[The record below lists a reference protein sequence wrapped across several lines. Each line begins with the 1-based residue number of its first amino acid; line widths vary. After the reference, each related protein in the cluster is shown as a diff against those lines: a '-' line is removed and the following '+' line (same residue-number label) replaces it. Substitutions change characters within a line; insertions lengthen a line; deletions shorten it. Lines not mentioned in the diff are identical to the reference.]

1 MAYSGTHET
10 TKFGERD
17 SGNALLVEI
26 ADRGATPVIESI
38 PTGGLKWKVVEET
51 LTDIG
56 DAAQVREQ
64 IESLP
69 DAGKSLVDLRISG
82 ILHHQ
87 DQPELQR
94 IEELV
99 AARFLYGRLDK
110 SNLAPSPS
118 DESWLDAVP
127 GGIMQ
132 SVARR
137 LQDLTDPSFISDRPE
152 GAPPEVA
159 TRALLEL
166 YRLVQEGSA

>member
-26 ADRGATPVIESI
+26 AGRGSAPVIESI
-38 PTGGLKWKVVEET
+38 PTGGLHWKVIEES
-51 LTDIG
+51 LTDVG
-56 DAAQVREQ
+56 DAARVREQ
-64 IESLP
+64 VESLP
-69 DAGKSLVDLRISG
+69 DASKSLVDLRISG
-82 ILHHQ
+82 ILHHE

-99 AARFLYGRLDK
+99 VARFLYGRLDT
-110 SNLAPSPS
+110 SNLTPSPS
-118 DESWLDAVP
+118 DGSWLDEIP
-127 GGIMQ
+127 GGVMQ

-137 LQDLTDPSFISDRPE
+137 LQELTDPSTIDRPD
-152 GAPPEVA
+152 GAPPETA

-166 YRLVQEGSA
+166 YRLVQEGKA